1 MRDLATDQSS
11 PARSGWVSLA
21 GSVEKGK
28 RSIPALVGSPDM
40 RIADVLLDVGV
51 SRMFVSRWPVAVAL
65 VRPTLPHPAGAAS
78 HSWCVVQV
86 IACRI
91 TASGVST

>member
-1 MRDLATDQSS
+1 
-11 PARSGWVSLA
+11 
-21 GSVEKGK
+21 
-28 RSIPALVGSPDM
+28 M
-40 RIADVLLDVGV
+40 RIPDVLLDVGV

-91 TASGVST
+91 TASVGYPLNRSPVRRARSRTGTRWREGLPGG